1 MRIILV
7 DPSRVGIKVMTRLL
21 EERGHVVVAFND
33 GAAALEWLVRDHDV
47 DVVMTSFELP
57 GLSGLELCWEA
68 RALANTEQRPIHVIA
83 MSSSH
88 DEAKLVEAL
97 DSGAD
102 DFIVKPPN
110 AQELSARLR
119 AAERLTQAQREL
131 IRLATQDPLTGLLN
145 RRALFDSAGRCCLGA
160 TERLPVAAIMFD
172 IDHFKRV
179 NDGFGHDIG
188 DLVIKTVATLAA
200 ALPGYVGR
208 IGGEEF
214 VAVVAAA
221 DEGHARTL
229 GERLRRSAAAA
240 QIDTGTVLLGVT
252 LSVGVAVI
260 HDAQPLDFLLKRADI
275 ALYQAKS
282 GGRNRVVVDG
292 VTGVDQLTVVRTT
305 PRLGVVG

>member
-21 EERGHVVVAFND
+21 EERGHSVLPFND
-33 GAAALEWLVRDHDV
+33 GIAALDHIIHDVDV

-57 GLSGLELCWEA
+57 GLSGLELCWEV
-68 RALANTEQRPIHVIA
+68 RALANAEQRPIHVIA

-119 AAERLTQAQREL
+119 AAERITQGQREL
-131 IRLATQDPLTGLLN
+131 IRLATRDPLTGLLN
-145 RRALFDSAGRCCLGA
+145 RRALFEAGARVAERASA
-160 TERLPVAAIMFD
+160 TTPVAAIMFD

-179 NDGFGHDIG
+179 NDSFGHDVG
-188 DLVIKTVATLAA
+188 DVVIQTVATLGA
-200 ALPGYVGR
+200 ALPGCVGR

-214 VAVVAAA
+214 AAVVDA
-221 DEGHARTL
+221 DTTLARTL
-229 GERLRRSAAAA
+229 GERLRRSMAVA
-240 QIDTGTVLLGVT
+240 QVDTGTVALSVT
-252 LSVGVAVI
+252 VSVGVAVI
-260 HDAQPLDFLLKRADI
+260 QAREPLDFLLKRADI

-292 VTGVDQLTVVRTT
+292 LVDEIKAGDARALHRFS
-305 PRLGVVG
+305 VVG

>member
-33 GAAALEWLVRDHDV
+33 GAAALEWLVRDRDV

-68 RALANTEQRPIHVIA
+68 RALANAEQRPIHVIA
-83 MSSSH
+83 MSSCH

-145 RRALFDSAGRCCLGA
+145 RRALFDSAGRCCLAA

-214 VAVVAAA
+214 VAVVATA
-221 DEGHARTL
+221 DEAHARTL

-282 GGRNRVVVDG
+282 GGRNRVVIDG
-292 VTGVDQLTVVRTT
+292 VTGVDPMTLVRAA

>member
-21 EERGHVVVAFND
+21 EERGHSVLSFHD
-33 GAAALEWLVRDHDV
+33 GLAALDYLVHDRSV
-47 DVVMTSFELP
+47 EVVMTSFELA

-68 RALANTEQRPIHVIA
+68 RSLANAEQRPIHVIA

-110 AQELSARLR
+110 TQELSARLR

-131 IRLATQDPLTGLLN
+131 IRLATLDPLTGLLN
-145 RRALFDSAGRCCLGA
+145 RRALFDSAGRCCPTA
-160 TERLPVAAIMFD
+160 SERMPVAAIMFD

-188 DLVIKTVATLAA
+188 DLVIRTVATLAGA
-200 ALPGYVGR
+200 MPGHIGR

-214 VAVVAAA
+214 VAVVAGA
-221 DEGHARTL
+221 DEAQARTL
-229 GERLRRSAAAA
+229 GERLRRSAATA

-252 LSVGVAVI
+252 VSVGVAVI
-260 HDAQPLDFLLKRADI
+260 HEAQPLDFLLKRADV

-292 VTGVDQLTVVRTT
+292 VTGVD
-305 PRLGVVG
+305 PALGARVAPLLSATG